1 MIDGSLT
8 IIVSDSLV
16 KISPPGDRGELLARA
31 ADLAGLR
38 VDEVASRL
46 GIVFPDDPRRTKG
59 AVGELVEAALG
70 ASAGNLDLPDFPEL
84 GVELK
89 TIPLDAAGRVSE
101 STFVCSID
109 LDAAGDEIW
118 EESRVWR
125 KLRRVLWVPIEAAGA
140 TPLGQRRLGRAIYWE
155 PSGGEARRLKADWTF
170 LIGQIAIGGVE
181 ELDASLGE
189 VLQVRPKAP
198 NAAARTSAPG
208 PDGGAIWTGPRGFYL
223 RARFTEAVLWGLTE
237 AEAED

>member
-1 MIDGSLT
+1 MIGKSLT
-8 IIVSDSLV
+8 IIASL
-16 KISPPGDRGELLARA
+16 SPPRDRRELLERA
-31 ADLAGLR
+31 EVLAGLR
-38 VDEVASRL
+38 VDELASRL
-46 GIVFPDDPRRTKG
+46 GVHLSDDPLRTKG

-89 TIPLDAAGRVSE
+89 TIPLDAAGRVTE

-109 LDAAGDEIW
+109 LDAAGEEVW

-125 KLRRVLWVPIEAAGA
+125 KLRRVLWIPVEAAGA
-140 TPLGQRRLGRAIYWE
+140 VPVGQRHLGRAIYWE
-155 PSGGEARRLKADWTF
+155 PNADEVRRLEADWTM

-189 VLQVRPKAP
+189 ILQVRPKAAT
-198 NAAARTSAPG
+198 AASRTSAPG
-208 PDGGAIWTGPRGFYL
+208 PDGGAIRTGPRGFYL

-237 AEAED
+237 A